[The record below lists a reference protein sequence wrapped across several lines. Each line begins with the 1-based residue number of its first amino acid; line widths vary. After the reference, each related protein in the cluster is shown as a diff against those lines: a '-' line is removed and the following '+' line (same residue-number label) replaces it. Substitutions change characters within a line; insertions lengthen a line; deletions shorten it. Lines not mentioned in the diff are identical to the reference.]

1 MAQPLPAEP
10 YLLPMN
16 RFSNHLCFLL
26 IVNGWLVGCQTT
38 EPDAQP
44 EVLFAKPANFPEPV
58 YALDQNRPTDA
69 GFKLGRALFY
79 DGMLSRDGSISC
91 AECHN
96 QAYAFTHHQHDVSH
110 GIDNQVGTRNSMPI
124 QNLAWASDF
133 FWDGGVHSLDLAP
146 IAPIENPVEMDE
158 KSTNVISKLRAS
170 TKYPPLFKAAFGTD
184 KINGPRFLQ
193 ALSQFMLTLVSGNS
207 RYDKWVRKEPGGTLT
222 DDELAGLTT
231 FRAKC
236 SGCHAGELF
245 TDNRFRNNG
254 LFIQGSKD
262 EGRAHVTELAEDKYK
277 FKVPS
282 LRNVE
287 KTLPYMHDGRFYSLD
302 AVLTHYAENVQ
313 PTQNLDPLLQLNG
326 RLGIALTAD
335 EKRQIIAFLKTL
347 TDEQFL
353 RDPRFVEP

>member
-1 MAQPLPAEP
+1 MSKSLFVLSALTVGC
-10 YLLPMN
+10 L
-16 RFSNHLCFLL
+16 
-26 IVNGWLVGCQTT
+26 WLAACQTT
-38 EPDAQP
+38 ETDAQP
-44 EVLFAKPANFPEPV
+44 DVLFKQPANFPQPV
-58 YALDQNRPTDA
+58 YALDQNQPTSA

-79 DGMLSRDGSISC
+79 DTMLSRDGSIAC

-110 GIDNQVGTRNSMPI
+110 GIDNRVGTRNSQPI
-124 QNLAWASDF
+124 QNLAWSTSF
-133 FWDGGVHSLDLAP
+133 FWDGGVHDLDLVP

-158 KSTNVISKLRAS
+158 RSTNVINKLRKS
-170 TKYPPLFKAAFGTD
+170 TKYPAMFKAAFGTD
-184 KINGPRFLQ
+184 EINGPRFLQ

-222 DDELAGLTT
+222 SDEQAGLTT

-245 TDNRFRNNG
+245 TDNSFRNNG

-262 EGRAHVTELAEDKYK
+262 LGRAHVTELPQDRYT

-287 KTLPYMHDGRFYSLD
+287 KTLPYMHDGRFYSLE
-302 AVLTHYAENVQ
+302 AVLDHYAENVQ
-313 PTQNLDPLLQLNG
+313 LTENLDPLLQKNS
-326 RLGIALTAD
+326 RPGIALSAD

-347 TDEQFL
+347 TDDQFL
-353 RDPRFVEP
+353 RDSRFVEP

>member
-1 MAQPLPAEP
+1 MRLIFW
-10 YLLPMN
+10 LTG
-16 RFSNHLCFLL
+16 LCTVLM
-26 IVNGWLVGCQTT
+26 GCQKA

-44 EVLFAKPANFPEPV
+44 EEQIFQKPANFPEPV
-58 YALDQNRPTDA
+58 YALDRNRPTAA
-69 GFKLGRALFY
+69 GMRLGRALFF
-79 DGMLSRDGSISC
+79 DATLSRDGSIAC

-124 QNLAWASDF
+124 QNMAWQSTF
-133 FWDGGVHSLDLAP
+133 FWDGGVHDLDLVP
-146 IAPIENPVEMDE
+146 IVPIENPVEMDE
-158 KSTNVISKLRAS
+158 KSTNVINKLRKSA
-170 TKYPPLFKAAFGTD
+170 KYPAMFKDAFGTD
-184 KINGPRFLQ
+184 EINGPRFLQ

-222 DDELAGLTT
+222 DDEQTGLTL

-245 TDNRFRNNG
+245 TDNSFRSNG
-254 LFIQGSKD
+254 LSISPVND
-262 EGRAHVTELAEDKYK
+262 LGRAQVTERREDRYK

-287 KTLPYMHDGRFYSLD
+287 KTLPYMHDGRFYSIE
-302 AVLTHYAENVQ
+302 AVLNHYAENVQ
-313 PTQNLDPLLQLNG
+313 FTETLDTLLQKNG
-326 RLGIALTAD
+326 KLGVEMTAA

-347 TDEQFL
+347 TDDQFL
-353 RDPRFVEP
+353 RDTRFVEP